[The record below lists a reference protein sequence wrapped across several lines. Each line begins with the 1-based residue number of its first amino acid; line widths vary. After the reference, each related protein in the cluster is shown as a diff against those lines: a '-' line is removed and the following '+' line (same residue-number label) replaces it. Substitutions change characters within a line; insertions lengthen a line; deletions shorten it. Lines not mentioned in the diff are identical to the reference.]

1 LLYSADKPYGRATDL
16 ELRRAA
22 DRDDDAESL
31 LVEAARELREE
42 AWAEIYRRHATQ
54 VYTYIYYRLG
64 DRHAAEDLT
73 SDVFVRALAG
83 IKGYVWRGTPLL
95 AWLYRIAHNVTADY
109 RKAAARRAEQRAEA
123 PAETAEAADVSAGVD
138 ERADMLRA
146 IRALT
151 DDQQQVIVLRFYVGM
166 SVAEVA
172 RVVGK
177 PQGAVKALQARGLR
191 SLRRVMD
198 AGVERE
204 TA

>member
-1 LLYSADKPYGRATDL
+1 LLYSADKAYGHAGDL
-16 ELRRAA
+16 ELRTAST
-22 DRDDDAESL
+22 RDDDAESL
-31 LVEAARELREE
+31 LVAAARELREE
-42 AWAEIYRRHATQ
+42 AWAEIYRRHASQ
-54 VYTYIYYRLG
+54 VYAYIFYRLG

-109 RKAAARRAEQRAEA
+109 RKTAARRAEHRAEPGLVDAQA
-123 PAETAEAADVSAGVD
+123 PDASGSIDD
-138 ERADMLRA
+138 RADMLRA
-146 IRALT
+146 IRELT

-166 SVAEVA
+166 NVADVA

-177 PQGAVKALQARGLR
+177 PEGAVKALQARGLR
-191 SLRRVMD
+191 SLKRVMD
-198 AGVERE
+198 ARAQQE